1 MRTPTRRS
9 SRGTAILEFAL
20 GWSLLWLLFTG
31 VYQFGMALYV
41 YNKLQYAATNGA
53 MLAARANYDLSN
65 TGLFTTQI
73 GNMVVY
79 GNPGGGSSPVV
90 PELSTANVNVSVG
103 LKNSYPVTVTVS
115 IQNYTIAS
123 FFRSFQLNNKP
134 RVSVIYAGAVV
145 CSAC

>member
-103 LKNSYPVTVTVS
+103 LKNSYP
-115 IQNYTIAS
+115 
-123 FFRSFQLNNKP
+123 
-134 RVSVIYAGAVV
+134 
-145 CSAC
+145 